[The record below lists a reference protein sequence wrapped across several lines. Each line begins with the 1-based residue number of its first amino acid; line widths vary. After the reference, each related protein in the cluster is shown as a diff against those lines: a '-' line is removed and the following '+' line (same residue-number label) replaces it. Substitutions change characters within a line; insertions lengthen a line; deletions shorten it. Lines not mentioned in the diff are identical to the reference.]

1 MKTQNTLCVVKD
13 SVKGIVHLQKHL
25 KDVSEGFKSLQDD
38 DTCCSLSGINSDLI
52 QLILQNWNQKN
63 NRFKKKERKRKA
75 RKKRA
80 MDFSLLSRRIDLI
93 HCS

>member
-52 QLILQNWNQKN
+52 QLILQNWNQKIIDSK
-63 NRFKKKERKRKA
+63 RRKEKGKQEKKEQWI
-75 RKKRA
+75 
-80 MDFSLLSRRIDLI
+80 FLYYLGELI
-93 HCS
+93 